1 MPASQP
7 EKSGS
12 WKIFAL
18 FAAAALLAITG
29 ILLLVVDR
37 GRVAPSAE
45 PDTAAA
51 SPGPASSAPSTS
63 SARPTPTSQGTAA
76 AEQEPSAPGAVPPE
90 AADTARRF
98 VLAWA
103 SHDARPGHDVSFG
116 DAGRRAAT
124 YATDEFAAQLRDPG
138 DRSTRLWQQWTA
150 DKARVTCVVDR
161 VATPDGA
168 PSATTTRAYVRLLYT
183 CTTRAAGQPATRS
196 HDQLALEMRHEPA
209 GAWRVAAIVN
219 A

>member
-1 MPASQP
+1 MPAPQP
-7 EKSGS
+7 EKSS
-12 WKIFAL
+12 PWKIFVL

-29 ILLLVVDR
+29 ILLLVVDP
-37 GRVAPSAE
+37 GRAAPSAE
-45 PDTAAA
+45 PGTATA
-51 SPGPASSAPSTS
+51 SPGPLSSTPSTS
-63 SARPTPTSQGTAA
+63 SEPTPTAQDTAA
-76 AEQEPSAPGAVPPE
+76 EEQEPSAPETVPPK

-103 SHDARPGHDVSFG
+103 SHDARPGHDVSFN

-124 YATDEFAAQLRDPG
+124 YATDELAAQLREPG
-138 DRSTRLWQQWTA
+138 DRSTWLWQQWLA
-150 DKARVTCVVDR
+150 DESRVTCAVDR

-168 PSATTTRAYVRLLYT
+168 PAATSERAYVRLLYT
-183 CTTRAAGQPATRS
+183 CTTRGAGQPATRS